1 MVSETKL
8 DNSFSVSQFLIDG
21 YCPPFRLDRDNNGRR
36 IMLFVREDI
45 PCKLLFVEDHPMEGF
60 YVEINLRK
68 TKWLLCCSYNPNRC
82 KIDFHLENLNRSLA
96 LYSSH
101 YENFIIIGDFN
112 VEANDSA
119 ISVFSDTYDLKSL
132 IKEPTCYKNPNKPS
146 CIDLILTNKPR
157 SFQHSC
163 VIETGLSDFHKMTV
177 TVMKILFEKLQPRV
191 VNYRD
196 YKHFENHKFRT
207 DLLSELSKANIEE
220 NENGLNNL
228 NNACKRILD
237 IHAPRKQKYARGNH
251 MPFMNKALSKEI
263 ITRTRLR
270 NKFLKDRSEEN

>member
-1 MVSETKL
+1 M
-8 DNSFSVSQFLIDG
+8 SQFLIDG
-21 YCPPFRLDRDNNGRR
+21 YTSPFRLDRDNNGGG
-36 IMLFVREDI
+36 IMNFVREDI
-45 PCKLLFVEDHPMEGF
+45 PCKLLSVENHPMEGF

-157 SFQHSC
+157 SFQHSR
-163 VIETGLSDFHKMTV
+163 VIETGLYDFHKMTV
-177 TVMKILFEKLQPRV
+177 TVMKTFFEKLQPRV

-196 YKHFENHKFRT
+196 YKHFENDKFRI
-207 DLLSELSKANIEE
+207 DLLSEFDKANIEGK
-220 NENGLNNL
+220 ENGLNNL
-228 NNACKRILD
+228 LNACKRILD
-237 IHAPRKQKYARGNH
+237 IHARRKQSTQGA
-251 MPFMNKALSKEI
+251 I
-263 ITRTRLR
+263 ICL
-270 NKFLKDRSEEN
+270 L